1 MANDIK
7 FIEIIPDSGALG
19 TKIIYINDTPEGL
32 SFRREHIRPVSPRRT
47 QDGTLVTQ
55 TIRYNKK
62 SFSLAG
68 VLLDITIHTYLESLY
83 ESGIGATLK
92 VWYEDSTDYTPTTEF
107 NGSVSFIDYE
117 DDMDEIANKRAINAV
132 FAEV

>member
-7 FIEIIPDSGALG
+7 FIEIIPDSGPLG

-32 SFRREHIRPVSPRRT
+32 SVRILPIRPVSPRRV
-47 QDGTLVTQ
+47 QSGTLIVQ
-55 TIRYNKK
+55 TVNYNKEE
-62 SFSLAG
+62 FSVSG
-68 VLLDITIHTYLESLY
+68 VLYEIAIHTYLRSLFRA
-83 ESGIGATLK
+83 GIGATLK

-107 NGSVSFIDYE
+107 NGSVKFISYE
-117 DDMDEIANKRAINAV
+117 CDMDEISNKRNINAV